1 MRPSRPEELM
11 GLLSTE
17 TAASIVRF
25 YSLVS
30 SVVLD
35 INLLQDASRD
45 SGLQE
50 RYGLNTPA
58 GNLAFHEE
66 MLQLSREAFDLG
78 NELIRELA

>member
-1 MRPSRPEELM
+1 M
-11 GLLSTE
+11 
-17 TAASIVRF
+17 
-25 YSLVS
+25 
-30 SVVLD
+30 LD

-78 NELIRELA
+78 NELIQELA